1 MKTDIRIEAQ
11 VEGFVKSLA
20 PDPRRRL
27 RQAIKALAAG
37 QGDIKQLEGNLSG
50 FSRLGVAGCRVIF
63 KERSERGVRIIDCI
77 FAERRAVVYE
87 LFVRLLAEQA
97 LNQGRIEN

>member
-1 MKTDIRIEAQ
+1 MKTRVRVESQ
-11 VEGFVKSLA
+11 VEEFVKSLA

-27 RQAIKALAAG
+27 RQAIKGLADG
-37 QGDIKQLEGNLSG
+37 QGDIKRLEGNLAG
-50 FSRLGVAGCRVIF
+50 YGRLGVAGCRVIF
-63 KERSERGVRIIDCI
+63 KERSERETRIIDCI

-97 LNQGRIEN
+97 LN

>member
-1 MKTDIRIEAQ
+1 MKTRIRVETQ

-27 RQAIKALAAG
+27 RQAIKGLADG
-37 QGDIKQLEGNLSG
+37 QGDIKRLEGNLAEY
-50 FSRLGVAGCRVIF
+50 SRLGVAGCRVIF
-63 KERSERGVRIIDCI
+63 KERSERGERIIDCI

-87 LFVRLLAEQA
+87 IFVRLLAEQS
-97 LNQGRIEN
+97 LTT